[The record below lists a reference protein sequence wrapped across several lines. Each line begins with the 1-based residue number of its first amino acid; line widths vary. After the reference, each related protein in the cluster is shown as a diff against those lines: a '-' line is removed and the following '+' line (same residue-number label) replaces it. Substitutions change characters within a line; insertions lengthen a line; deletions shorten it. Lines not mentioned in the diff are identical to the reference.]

1 MRDIYNVLKEKGI
14 ELPIPPA
21 KGGVYT
27 PVQEFGCDGKFLYCS
42 GCGCNIGDDKYV
54 GKLGKEFSV
63 EDGQKAAYNCALN
76 LIANLNAYTGDLNK
90 IKRLVKVLGF
100 VNCTDDFY
108 DQPQVINGASNLLK
122 EVFGEEIGIP
132 ARTAMG
138 TNSIPGNQACEIEL
152 LVELK

>member
-1 MRDIYNVLKEKGI
+1 M
-14 ELPIPPA
+14 
-21 KGGVYT
+21 
-27 PVQEFGCDGKFLYCS
+27 
-42 GCGCNIGDDKYV
+42 
-54 GKLGKEFSV
+54 
-63 EDGQKAAYNCALN
+63 
-76 LIANLNAYTGDLNK
+76 
-90 IKRLVKVLGF
+90 VKVLGF